1 MSTPSAPSTTDR
13 LRVDLVTLDRE
24 VFSAMCDEVTLPGQL
39 GYFGVLPG
47 HAALVATLAIGVLTV
62 RYGAKSRKLALSGG
76 FCEVRDN
83 VVTVL
88 ADDAETPDQID
99 VAATTAALA
108 EAEKQV
114 NAAQDESYVGF
125 MRTIELARARLA
137 VVARD

>member
-1 MSTPSAPSTTDR
+1 MSTPSATPSTDR

-24 VFSAMCDEVTLPGQL
+24 VFSALCDEVTLPGQL

-62 RYGAKSRKLALSGG
+62 RDGAKSRTLALSGG

-99 VAATTAALA
+99 AEASLAALA
-108 EAEKQV
+108 EAEKLV
-114 NAAQDESYVGF
+114 NAAQDESFLGH

-137 VVARD
+137 TVGRD